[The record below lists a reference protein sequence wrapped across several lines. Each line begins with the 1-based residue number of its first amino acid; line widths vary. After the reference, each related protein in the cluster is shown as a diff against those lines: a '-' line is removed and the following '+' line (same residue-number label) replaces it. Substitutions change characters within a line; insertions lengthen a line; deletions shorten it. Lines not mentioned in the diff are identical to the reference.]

1 MSQDR
6 VRLDVV
12 GDMLTTAQ
20 AAKLLG
26 VSQNSIRRYARDGLI
41 PAHKVGKRLLRFR
54 REDLI
59 RVISKSD
66 KSA

>member
-6 VRLDVV
+6 VRLDAV

-26 VSQNSIRRYARDGLI
+26 VSQDSIRRYARDGLI

-54 REDLI
+54 RDDL
-59 RVISKSD
+59 VHLISKSD

>member
-1 MSQDR
+1 
-6 VRLDVV
+6 
-12 GDMLTTAQ
+12 MLTTAQ

-26 VSQNSIRRYARDGLI
+26 VSQDSIRRYARDGLI

-54 REDLI
+54 RDDL
-59 RVISKSD
+59 VHLISKSD